1 LTQVGGSAAILASTP
16 LLYAAWHRRQT
27 LVEGALAASTHL
39 AVATMQLPEP
49 ARGGASWGW

>member
-1 LTQVGGSAAILASTP
+1 MTQVGGSAAILASTP